1 MHPETR
7 PLTPR
12 PTRPALRRAAVTLL
26 AAMALAAVACAP
38 SPPSRQG
45 AARNAAARWLA
56 AQFEPGGLIPS
67 PYDPSQTAFSDSAA
81 AVASLEVLDH
91 AEAVTDAAY
100 AELLARIDEYVV
112 DGSSEDRPGALA
124 RLIIAVVS
132 KGGDPRDAGGEDLV
146 ARLEAT
152 MITSGAASGRFGVQD
167 PTYDGVFRQGLALA
181 ALSLVDPVPSTIDPA
196 GGAVEDLPAV
206 AWLLDQ
212 QCDSGPA
219 AGGWMS
225 HRGDLSTPC
234 GFDPLTWVDVDSNA
248 SALAVIGLAAVG
260 AAAPADP
267 SAFLLG
273 SRTADGG
280 WSYNASPTGTTDP
293 DSTGLAM
300 AALESLGTTPD
311 AAAVDALLGFQ
322 LTAADAPTPADRGAF
337 WYPPFLPS
345 DPHVPN
351 LLATNDAVV
360 ALLPGVWPANVAP

>member
-1 MHPETR
+1 MYLDTR
-7 PLTPR
+7 PT
-12 PTRPALRRAAVTLL
+12 TRTALRRAAAALLGAVVL
-26 AAMALAAVACAP
+26 AAAACAP
-38 SPPSRQG
+38 NPPSRQG
-45 AARNAAARWLA
+45 AARNAASRWLA
-56 AQFEPGGLIPS
+56 AQFEPGSLIPS

-81 AVASLEVLDH
+81 AVASLEVLGH

-100 AELLARIDEYVV
+100 AELLTRIDEYVV
-112 DGSSEDRPGALA
+112 DGSGDDRPGALA

-152 MITSGAASGRFGVQD
+152 MVSSGAAAGRFGVQD

-181 ALSLVDPVPSTIDPA
+181 ALALVDPLPAAVDAA
-196 GGAVEDLPAV
+196 GGAIEDLPAV

-212 QCDSGPA
+212 QCDSGA
-219 AGGWMS
+219 AVGGWMS
-225 HRGDLSTPC
+225 HRSDLSAPC
-234 GFDPLTWVDVDSNA
+234 GFDPSTWVDVDSNA
-248 SALAVIGLAAVG
+248 SALAVIGLTAVG
-260 AAAPADP
+260 ATPPADP
-267 SAFLLG
+267 LAFLQG
-273 SRTADGG
+273 SRTGDGG

-322 LTAADAPTPADRGAF
+322 FTAADAPTPADRGAF
-337 WYPPFLPS
+337 WFPPFMPS

-360 ALLPGVWPANVAP
+360 ALLPGIWPANVAS

>member
-1 MHPETR
+1 MSTVVHPTS
-7 PLTPR
+7 
-12 PTRPALRRAAVTLL
+12 RRAPGRL
-26 AAMALAAVACAP
+26 ALALVVVALASALVACTPA
-38 SPPSRQG
+38 PPSRQG
-45 AARNAAARWLA
+45 TARNAAAGWLA

-67 PYDPSQTAFSDSAA
+67 PYDPAQSAFSDSAA
-81 AVASLEVLDH
+81 AIASLEAIDR

-100 AELLARIDEYVV
+100 ADLLGRIDEYVV
-112 DGSSEDRPGALA
+112 DGSGADRPGALA

-132 KGGDPRDAGGEDLV
+132 KGGDARDAAGVDLV

-152 MITSGAASGRFGVQD
+152 LLTGGSATGRFGVQD

-181 ALSLVDPVPSTIDPA
+181 ALSLVSPLPAAVDPGA
-196 GGAVEDLPAV
+196 GAVEDLPAV

-219 AGGWMS
+219 VGGWMS
-225 HRGDLSTPC
+225 HRSDLSTPC
-234 GFDPLTWVDVDSNA
+234 GFDPITWVDVDSNA
-248 SALAVIGLAAVG
+248 SALAAIGLRAVG
-260 AAAPADP
+260 ADMPADP
-267 SAFLLG
+267 LAFLLG
-273 SRTADGG
+273 SRTAEGG

-300 AALESLGTTPD
+300 AALESLGSTPD
-311 AAAVDALLGFQ
+311 ADAVDALLGFQ

-351 LLATNDAVV
+351 LLATNDALV